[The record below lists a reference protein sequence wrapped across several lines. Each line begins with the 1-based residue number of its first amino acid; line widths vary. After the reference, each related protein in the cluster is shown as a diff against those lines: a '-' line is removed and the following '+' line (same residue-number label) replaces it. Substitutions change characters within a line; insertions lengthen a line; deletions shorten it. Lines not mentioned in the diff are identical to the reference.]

1 MRAVF
6 AKTVKR
12 KVGSFFFFFFFIPLS
27 KNSGGIWLPES
38 GESLFQVSTL
48 KSHLQYLNLIRSS
61 RDLASESFCFGAF

>member
-12 KVGSFFFFFFFIPLS
+12 KVGSIFFFFFIPLS

-48 KSHLQYLNLIRSS
+48 KSHLQYLNLIWSS
-61 RDLASESFCFGAF
+61 RNLASESFCFGAF